1 MSIDIYNEFYVYAWL
16 KKTGEPYY
24 IGKGKNQR
32 AWRKGS
38 GKVQIIASNLTEPQA
53 FAFEA
58 LLIKKL
64 GRKDLNEG
72 PLHNRNDGMIGGDT
86 SKHPN
91 YIKAMKTRVESGKM
105 SGSNN
110 PMYGKSRK
118 GEILGGAVTPLHGS
132 DNGMYGKSREG
143 EKVGGAV
150 TPLFGSD
157 NGMYGRKH
165 SEDAKEK
172 QRQAALKR
180 PKDTEETRK
189 KKALPGSKNGMYGR
203 SAVREKNLKW
213 YTNGVKAIYVSEGT
227 QPNDYQRGRKLWK

>member
-132 DNGMYGKSREG
+132 DNGMYGTKRGDECINTRLSCPLCDMESNSSNIKRHITIKHKKDWRE
-143 EKVGGAV
+143 
-150 TPLFGSD
+150 L
-157 NGMYGRKH
+157 
-165 SEDAKEK
+165 
-172 QRQAALKR
+172 L
-180 PKDTEETRK
+180 
-189 KKALPGSKNGMYGR
+189 
-203 SAVREKNLKW
+203 
-213 YTNGVKAIYVSEGT
+213 
-227 QPNDYQRGRKLWK
+227 

>member
-1 MSIDIYNEFYVYAWL
+1 MSKDIYNEFYVYAWL

-38 GKVQIIASNLTEPQA
+38 GKVQIIASNLTEPEA

-91 YIKAMKTRVESGKM
+91 YIKAMKTRKHTPENFGDQSGENNGMFGKGHLLK
-105 SGSNN
+105 GS
-110 PMYGKSRK
+110 S
-118 GEILGGAVTPLHGS
+118 
-132 DNGMYGKSREG
+132 NGMYGTKRGAECTNTRMTCPLCDMESNSSNIKRHITVKHKQDWREI
-143 EKVGGAV
+143 
-150 TPLFGSD
+150 L
-157 NGMYGRKH
+157 
-165 SEDAKEK
+165 
-172 QRQAALKR
+172 
-180 PKDTEETRK
+180 
-189 KKALPGSKNGMYGR
+189 
-203 SAVREKNLKW
+203 
-213 YTNGVKAIYVSEGT
+213 
-227 QPNDYQRGRKLWK
+227 

>member
-91 YIKAMKTRVESGKM
+91 YIKAMKTRKHTPENFGDQSGENNGMFGKGHLLK
-105 SGSNN
+105 GS
-110 PMYGKSRK
+110 S
-118 GEILGGAVTPLHGS
+118 
-132 DNGMYGKSREG
+132 NGMYGKSREG
-143 EKVGGAV
+143 EKLGGAV

-213 YTNGVKAIYVSEGT
+213 YTNGAKAIYVSEGT